1 MKGSLK
7 YLAAGAI
14 LVTTLLDNANAIP
27 AFARQMGVSCSA
39 CHSENGYSTLSRFGR
54 KFKASGYTMIGSEKT
69 IGGGENLSDKLISI
83 PSALNMS
90 VVGGTT
96 INSGAGSTPT
106 TVATNNFGMFLGGR
120 ISENVGTFIEI
131 GYNEGDTTT
140 TTTQHFELA
149 NFVVPITFKVG
160 KNIYGIEPYST
171 DGHTATASEFYDN
184 DGITAL
190 TQIGARDTYGAKG
203 LSFYVFNPN
212 YFINYVAWS
221 NGNKSTSGVKLANY
235 FRVAYTPQVGVWDLE
250 IGGQYMSGD
259 TNDANAYG
267 YVTNTSTKKKTD
279 AYVIDF
285 QALGKIGKMP
295 LDLSISYGKAKY
307 NPASL
312 FTYNTDKKDG
322 TSFVIDSKLGVIPET
337 LVAMIRYQSDDHVL
351 DTNNRVNT
359 TTLGARYF
367 ITQNVKLEPYY
378 AMADGSADTYGL
390 NFEAAF

>member
-14 LVTTLLDNANAIP
+14 LVTALLDNANAIP
-27 AFARQMGVSCSA
+27 AFARQMGVSCNA
-39 CHSENGYSTLSRFGR
+39 CHSENGYPTLTRFGR
-54 KFKASGYTMIGSEKT
+54 DFKASGYTMVGSEKT
-69 IGGGENLSDKLISI
+69 VGGGKNLSDKLISI

-96 INSGAGSTPT
+96 IDSGAGSTAT

-131 GYNEGDTTT
+131 GYNGGDAANPN
-140 TTTQHFELA
+140 QNFALA

-160 KNIYGIEPYST
+160 KNTYGIEPYTT

-184 DGITAL
+184 GAITAL
-190 TQIGARDTYGAKG
+190 SEIGARDKYGAKG
-203 LSFYVFNPN
+203 LSFYVYNPN
-212 YFINYVAWS
+212 YFINYTAWS
-221 NGNKSTSGVKLANY
+221 NGNAGNSGIKLANY
-235 FRVAYTPQVGVWDLE
+235 FRVAYTPQVGIWDLE

-259 TNDANAYG
+259 TNAVDGNG
-267 YVTNTSTKKKTD
+267 YVAHTSLKRKTD

-285 QALGKIGKMP
+285 QALGKLGKMP

-307 NPASL
+307 NPTSL

-322 TSFVIDSKLGVIPET
+322 TSFVVDTKLGVIPET
-337 LVAMIRYQSDDHVL
+337 LVAMIRYTSDDHVL
-351 DTNNRVNT
+351 KSNNQVNT
-359 TTLGARYF
+359 TRLGARYF
-367 ITQNVKLEPYY
+367 LTQNVKFEPYY
-378 AMADGSADTYGL
+378 AMANGSNDTYGL
-390 NFEAAF
+390 NFEVAF